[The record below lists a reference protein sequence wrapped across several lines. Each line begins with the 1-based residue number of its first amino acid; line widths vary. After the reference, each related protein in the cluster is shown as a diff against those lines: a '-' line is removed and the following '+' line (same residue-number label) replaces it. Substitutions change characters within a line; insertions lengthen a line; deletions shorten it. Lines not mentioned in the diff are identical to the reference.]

1 MDFILISHKD
11 EKALPVNC
19 FYNNQIYKYQGK
31 MYIAVVYEI
40 HYLENLA
47 IGAGG
52 ILPRNKLLGYH
63 ENDIERVII
72 LSTADGIPE
81 FVFLSAHSQ
90 EGRFYPYDQ
99 IEKQDN
105 IPVFYAA
112 KGSHALNNSPKS
124 RIRMLGFAND
134 VFSDRKKGKV
144 MKMDPIKDVNV
155 TYNIWQNE
163 VLSTPLRSFLYPF
176 YSPIMEEL
184 KAKQRI
190 KNEESQK

>member
-1 MDFILISHKD
+1 MEFILVLHKD
-11 EKALPVNC
+11 EKSLPVNC
-19 FYNNQIYKYQGK
+19 FYNNQVYKYQGQL
-31 MYIAVVYEI
+31 YIAIVYEV

-52 ILPRNKLLGYH
+52 LLPRNKLLGYH
-63 ENDIERVII
+63 EGDIERIII

-81 FVFLSAHSQ
+81 FVFLSSHSQ
-90 EGRFYPYDQ
+90 EGRWFKYDQ

-105 IPVFYAA
+105 VPVFYAA

-134 VFSDRKKGKV
+134 VFSDKKKGKV
-144 MKMDPIKDVNV
+144 IRMDPTKDTDVS
-155 TYNIWQNE
+155 YNIWQEE
-163 VLSTPLRSFLYPF
+163 VLSTPLRSFLYPL
-176 YSPIMEEL
+176 YAPILEDL